1 VIPPSASF
9 LLLKVGAARCCCRG
23 SASSLPP
30 LPCFAPP
37 VGAALLYFAPQI
49 EGARLHLRRP
59 RSRPSAGSPP
69 PRITIGSSPLS
80 RIHRRA
86 AAHPHLRT
94 SRRPSSAAV
103 HLPSARASAVRTA
116 PSLLVA
122 SALQQGTGGRR
133 SPASHRR
140 LGRCPSA
147 PGAVFFS
154 AAVCL
159 SAPGRRVHSPSSVL
173 LPWGPLRLLLLSA
186 AFRLG
191 LPVWM

>member
-1 VIPPSASF
+1 MIPPSASF

-37 VGAALLYFAPQI
+37 VGAALLCFAPQI

-59 RSRPSAGSPP
+59 RSRPSASSPSPAHPRLRCRGSIGARRPILLSARRGGRPAPP
-69 PRITIGSSPLS
+69 STSRPRVRPPSAPRRPCSSPLLCS
-80 RIHRRA
+80 KA
-86 AAHPHLRT
+86 LGGGAPLLRT
-94 SRRPSSAAV
+94 AAWGG
-103 HLPSARASAVRTA
+103 VR
-116 PSLLVA
+116 LLQV
-122 SALQQGTGGRR
+122 
-133 SPASHRR
+133 PF
-140 LGRCPSA
+140 
-147 PGAVFFS
+147 FFS
-154 AAVCL
+154 AAVCP